1 MSGRETSI
9 DDFLIAHGGAF
20 YELQKRLRLLHDRAL
35 RSGPRALL
43 FVALAWGVPLLLS
56 VLAGHAFGPFA
67 DRPYLL
73 SLGVWARFLIAVAIF
88 VLMERQVEERLRAFL
103 RHFVRAPLL
112 APVSFAPAAEAVTQA
127 LRRRDSLTAE
137 LVCFGLACGV
147 TIISAFNM
155 LDIHASSWAVHSS
168 AEAKAF
174 TAAGWWSLI
183 VSSPIFWF
191 LLFRW
196 LWRLLVWSLL
206 LRALARL
213 ELRLVATHP
222 DGYGGLA
229 FIGRYPNAYAAFVF
243 AISCVV
249 GAALAEAL
257 LKGAI
262 AAATYGYVMVAWLAI
277 VFILLAFPL
286 HAFSRVLSELR
297 EQTLLVSS
305 AQATQYHRA
314 VERGVLGRNIS
325 ASDDAESVP
334 AADIA
339 DPDKTFS
346 AAKSIS
352 TLLFSRS
359 ALLPVSA
366 AALIPLVAGGATQLP
381 MKELMTIVKRLL
393 VL

>member
-1 MSGRETSI
+1 
-9 DDFLIAHGGAF
+9 
-20 YELQKRLRLLHDRAL
+20 
-35 RSGPRALL
+35 
-43 FVALAWGVPLLLS
+43 
-56 VLAGHAFGPFA
+56 
-67 DRPYLL
+67 
-73 SLGVWARFLIAVAIF
+73 
-88 VLMERQVEERLRAFL
+88 
-103 RHFVRAPLL
+103 
-112 APVSFAPAAEAVTQA
+112 
-127 LRRRDSLTAE
+127 
-137 LVCFGLACGV
+137 
-147 TIISAFNM
+147 
-155 LDIHASSWAVHSS
+155 
-168 AEAKAF
+168 
-174 TAAGWWSLI
+174 
-183 VSSPIFWF
+183 
-191 LLFRW
+191 
-196 LWRLLVWSLL
+196 